1 MEDPY
6 LALEGSIQEYSSEES
21 SGKVRWILNKGLAV
35 GKKILVAGFVISSAP
50 VVVPPLVIISFLG
63 FACSVPYGLLL
74 ASHACTDKLMSM
86 LLPGSKPPP
95 FLLDYVKVSNN
106 DEFVEVDEYGE
117 GEDVWL
123 KGGIDMEK
131 EEEEML
137 EDTRETIEMRIEL
150 VENENEND
158 HYVDEVEHGGV
169 VREDENEIEGENGYE
184 EDVGEYED
192 ENEQEPTF
200 EMRKVGGTNE
210 DVAAPF
216 EVTDIVVEL
225 CQNNESNEDEEMVKE
240 TRGLL
245 EKIREEGVTDSEEK
259 NKQSVEKLSGEAE
272 EGHQQVNRNV
282 QEMGMPME
290 GRIGNKPLGN
300 VENNNDEIPKESYKV
315 QETEDVRNSDVIS
328 KEGDT
333 KEMVGGLLKPIGEK
347 IETTDVGSIEKEEQ
361 KPVLNEP
368 SMLQREADNNITK
381 DVEKDIQLSREKE
394 NVISSIA
401 DVREIAD
408 ESGFDLFDN
417 KNGAAHSYSDY
428 NTVGENEHSSSICAS
443 HGAAIGPQEG
453 SCMASSK
460 ALIDEL
466 LEIISCLLSFFL
478 SRLAIGRVLHVLEW
492 EVICAAFISL
502 KVFLCILLSFVFQEL
517 YSEEKIWEQID
528 AMRRIV
534 GYKAAPQGTCI
545 EELKAMYLFTGI
557 QPPALFK
564 DPSDLVEVNEKLR
577 FLMSIV
583 GVK

>member
-6 LALEGSIQEYSSEES
+6 LASEGSIQEYSSEES

-50 VVVPPLVIISFLG
+50 VVVPPLVVISFLG

-74 ASHACTDKLMSM
+74 ASYACTDKLMSM

-106 DEFVEVDEYGE
+106 DEVVQVDEYGE
-117 GEDVWL
+117 GEDLWL

-150 VENENEND
+150 VENENENEND

-192 ENEQEPTF
+192 ENEQEPTKLEF
-200 EMRKVGGTNE
+200 EVRMEGVGEEEEKEPVLDDVLAVVVDTEGDEKSSGTTE

-216 EVTDIVVEL
+216 ETDIVVEL

-245 EKIREEGVTDSEEK
+245 EKIREEGMTDSEEK

-300 VENNNDEIPKESYKV
+300 VENDNDEIPKESYKV
-315 QETEDVRNSDVIS
+315 QETEDERNADVIS
-328 KEGDT
+328 KEGDS

-361 KPVLNEP
+361 NPVLNKP

-394 NVISSIA
+394 NVISSNA

-443 HGAAIGPQEG
+443 HGAGIRPQEG
-453 SCMASSK
+453 SCLASSK
-460 ALIDEL
+460 
-466 LEIISCLLSFFL
+466 
-478 SRLAIGRVLHVLEW
+478 
-492 EVICAAFISL
+492 
-502 KVFLCILLSFVFQEL
+502 EL

>member
-200 EMRKVGGTNE
+200 EVRIEGVGEEEEKEPVLDDVLAVVVETEGDEKSSGTIE

-245 EKIREEGVTDSEEK
+245 EKIREEGMTDSEEK

-315 QETEDVRNSDVIS
+315 QETEDVRNADVIS

-381 DVEKDIQLSREKE
+381 DVEKDTQLSREKE
-394 NVISSIA
+394 NVISSNA

-408 ESGFDLFDN
+408 ESGLELFDN
-417 KNGAAHSYSDY
+417 KNGAADY
-428 NTVGENEHSSSICAS
+428 NTVGENEPSSSICAS
-443 HGAAIGPQEG
+443 PETVDYMALPVFSGERKKCNGAGIRPQKG

-460 ALIDEL
+460 
-466 LEIISCLLSFFL
+466 
-478 SRLAIGRVLHVLEW
+478 
-492 EVICAAFISL
+492 
-502 KVFLCILLSFVFQEL
+502 EL

>member
-6 LALEGSIQEYSSEES
+6 LASEGSIQEYSSEES

-86 LLPGSKPPP
+86 LLPGSKPSP

-200 EMRKVGGTNE
+200 EVRIEGVGEEEEKEPVLDDVLAVVVDTEGDEKSSGTTE

-225 CQNNESNEDEEMVKE
+225 CQDNESNEDEEMVKE

-245 EKIREEGVTDSEEK
+245 EKIREEGMTDSEEK

-272 EGHQQVNRNV
+272 EGHQQVNRNI

-300 VENNNDEIPKESYKV
+300 AENNNDEIPKESYKV
-315 QETEDVRNSDVIS
+315 QETEDVRNADVIS

-381 DVEKDIQLSREKE
+381 DVEKDIPLSREKE

-428 NTVGENEHSSSICAS
+428 NTIGENEHSSSICAS
-443 HGAAIGPQEG
+443 HGAGIGPQEG

-460 ALIDEL
+460 
-466 LEIISCLLSFFL
+466 
-478 SRLAIGRVLHVLEW
+478 
-492 EVICAAFISL
+492 
-502 KVFLCILLSFVFQEL
+502 EL

-564 DPSDLVEVNEKLR
+564 DPSDLVEANEKLR